1 LLSSSRLNSNLYPL
15 KSQILANQLLVKQL
29 AAVKKIAQQVAIAIG
44 TVLGSVTLLNFN
56 LKFLFQFLN
65 AAEMFALI
73 QYFNMDLDP
82 LFLKF
87 ISTLQI
93 SFKFPSIFD
102 YFVDNSDRITIPIK
116 YQNIGFDTNLIMINS
131 GANLTIFVVILT
143 VLLILFTSK

>member
-1 LLSSSRLNSNLYPL
+1 
-15 KSQILANQLLVKQL
+15 
-29 AAVKKIAQQVAIAIG
+29 
-44 TVLGSVTLLNFN
+44 
-56 LKFLFQFLN
+56 
-65 AAEMFALI
+65 MFALI

-102 YFVDNSDRITIPIK
+102 YFVDNSDRITIPTK

-143 VLLILFTSK
+143 VLLILFTSKWIMWISFKKYLKKINKSLMSKLFAWFGFKQYLTSPSTQSLGFI

>member
-1 LLSSSRLNSNLYPL
+1 
-15 KSQILANQLLVKQL
+15 
-29 AAVKKIAQQVAIAIG
+29 
-44 TVLGSVTLLNFN
+44 
-56 LKFLFQFLN
+56 
-65 AAEMFALI
+65 
-73 QYFNMDLDP
+73 MDLDP

-102 YFVDNSDRITIPIK
+102 YFVDNSDRVTIPTK

>member
-1 LLSSSRLNSNLYPL
+1 
-15 KSQILANQLLVKQL
+15 
-29 AAVKKIAQQVAIAIG
+29 
-44 TVLGSVTLLNFN
+44 
-56 LKFLFQFLN
+56 
-65 AAEMFALI
+65 MFALI

-102 YFVDNSDRITIPIK
+102 YFVDNSDRVTIPTK

>member
-1 LLSSSRLNSNLYPL
+1 
-15 KSQILANQLLVKQL
+15 
-29 AAVKKIAQQVAIAIG
+29 
-44 TVLGSVTLLNFN
+44 
-56 LKFLFQFLN
+56 
-65 AAEMFALI
+65 MFALI

-102 YFVDNSDRITIPIK
+102 YFVDNSDRVTIPTK

-143 VLLILFTSK
+143 VLLIMFTSK